1 MSFSPVIKEVQKL
14 LKEESLKGWLLYDFR
29 GRNTLACK
37 FLKIPKETH
46 LTRRFCYW
54 IPAEGEPLKIVHAVE
69 SFVLDYLPGKKETYA
84 SWQSFQGLLSN
95 LFKERDKIILE
106 YSEMGSIPYVSTVD
120 GGMIDFLKSLKLN
133 LFSSGDILQ
142 HFTATVNEESAKSHL
157 KAASFLDKTA
167 LFAFKWV
174 EEALKENKT
183 ISEYDVQQFIVEK
196 FEDNGFITDSPP
208 IVAVNKNSS
217 NPHYA
222 PSINST
228 EIIRRG
234 DFILID
240 LWAKEKGEG
249 SIYGDITRVGVARKN
264 THEQE
269 EKIFNIVREAQK
281 KAFEF
286 IKNRLAQG
294 KSIQGFEV
302 DDVSREVIE
311 KAGYGPFFI
320 HRTGH
325 SIHEEGHGEGANID
339 NLETHEER
347 KLLNNTIFSIEPGI
361 YLPDLFGVRLE
372 HDVFINDKGEAILTG
387 GVQDKIYTMNL

>member
-1 MSFSPVIKEVQKL
+1 MSFSPVITEVQKL
-14 LKEESLKGWLLYDFR
+14 LKEASLKGWLLYDFR

-37 FLKIPKETH
+37 FLKIPKKTH

-69 SFVLDYLPGKKETYA
+69 SFVLDYLPGKKEIYA
-84 SWQSFQGLLSN
+84 SWQSFQGLLAD
-95 LFKERDKIILE
+95 LFKERDKIVLE

-120 GGMIDFLKSLKLN
+120 GGMVDFLKSLKLS

-142 HFTATVNEESAKSHL
+142 HFTATVNEGSAKSHL
-157 KAASFLDKTA
+157 KAAEFLDKTA
-167 LFAFKWV
+167 LFAFDWIEK
-174 EEALKENKT
+174 ALKENKS
-183 ISEYDVQQFIVEK
+183 ISEYDVQQIIEK
-196 FEDNGFITDSPP
+196 QFNENGFISDSPP

-222 PSINST
+222 PSKNCT
-228 EIIRRG
+228 ELIKKG

-240 LWAKEKGEG
+240 LWAKEKRQG
-249 SIYGDITRVGVARKN
+249 SIYADITRVGVARKN
-264 THEQE
+264 ATEQE
-269 EKIFNIVREAQK
+269 EKIFNIVRDAQK

-286 IKNRLAQG
+286 IENRLAQG
-294 KSIQGFEV
+294 KTIQGFEV

-311 KAGYGPFFI
+311 KAGYGHFFI

-339 NLETHEER
+339 NFETHEER
-347 KLLNNTIFSIEPGI
+347 RLLKNTIFSIEPGI

-372 HDVFINDKGEAILTG
+372 HDVFINGKGEAKVTG
-387 GVQDKIYTMNL
+387 GVQDKIYTMNF